1 MSFGKK
7 NVKVL
12 ILLLLITV
20 ITLSGCNNKKSS
32 GETGKKS
39 MTIMTVLHNPEVPN
53 DRIEKLLE
61 EKSGM
66 DLTFQWVPS
75 GNYEEKINSAFATG
89 TLPEAVYVGN
99 TALYLNFKE
108 AIRDGQFWEIG
119 PYLKDFEHLSNL
131 NQTIINNT
139 AVDGKI
145 YGLYQG
151 APLSRQGLIYRKDW
165 ADKLGLGTPETIDD
179 IYKMAQAFTENDPD
193 GNGKKDTIGITD
205 RSDLVYGAF
214 KSVSSWFGTPNNW
227 GEKDGKLL
235 PEFMFDEYLDTMDF
249 IKDIREKG
257 YMNSDFPV
265 TSKDDQQA
273 LFKNGT
279 AGMYIGAIGD
289 VQGLYNDAVQ
299 LNPDVVLDV
308 QNKITG
314 PDGKFGIWA
323 IPGYGNMVLFPKS
336 SVETEKELKDILEF
350 YDFIASPEGANLI
363 YWGVE
368 GEHYEVKDGKA
379 LVLDSDLSTREVK
392 PYNSIQIGEAAT
404 NGRYDGAFTYD
415 VKEKAEALTIDNE
428 KYLIHDPTV
437 PLDSPTFIEKS
448 ELLAQIIKD
457 ASYQYMLGDI
467 DKEGFKDAIEKWK
480 KSGGTDVINEFNESY
495 KNNQ

>member
-1 MSFGKK
+1 
-7 NVKVL
+7 
-12 ILLLLITV
+12 
-20 ITLSGCNNKKSS
+20 
-32 GETGKKS
+32 
-39 MTIMTVLHNPEVPN
+39 
-53 DRIEKLLE
+53 
-61 EKSGM
+61 
-66 DLTFQWVPS
+66 
-75 GNYEEKINSAFATG
+75 
-89 TLPEAVYVGN
+89 
-99 TALYLNFKE
+99 
-108 AIRDGQFWEIG
+108 
-119 PYLKDFEHLSNL
+119 
-131 NQTIINNT
+131 
-139 AVDGKI
+139 
-145 YGLYQG
+145 
-151 APLSRQGLIYRKDW
+151 
-165 ADKLGLGTPETIDD
+165 
-179 IYKMAQAFTENDPD
+179 QAFTENDPD

-368 GEHYEVKDGKA
+368 GEHYEVKDGK
-379 LVLDSDLSTREVK
+379 
-392 PYNSIQIGEAAT
+392 
-404 NGRYDGAFTYD
+404 
-415 VKEKAEALTIDNE
+415 
-428 KYLIHDPTV
+428 
-437 PLDSPTFIEKS
+437 
-448 ELLAQIIKD
+448 
-457 ASYQYMLGDI
+457 
-467 DKEGFKDAIEKWK
+467 
-480 KSGGTDVINEFNESY
+480 
-495 KNNQ
+495 